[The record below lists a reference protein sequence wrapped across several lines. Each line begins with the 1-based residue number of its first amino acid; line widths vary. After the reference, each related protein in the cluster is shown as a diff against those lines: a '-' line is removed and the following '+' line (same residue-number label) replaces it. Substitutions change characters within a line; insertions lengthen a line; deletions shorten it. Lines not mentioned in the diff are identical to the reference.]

1 MPVTVAAG
9 IPWASAARAAA
20 AGLAAGSDSMMPKIN
35 DGVQHPVRR
44 PGAGGIL
51 TARRGPA
58 GRGVN
63 FESEAGLKLE
73 LEAAQPAQWRRI
85 RALGCL
91 AALAT

>member
-9 IPWASAARAAA
+9 IQWASAARAAA
-20 AGLAAGSDSMMPKIN
+20 ASPLALMPKIN

-73 LEAAQPAQWRRI
+73 LEAAPWRRQPAQWRRI

>member
-1 MPVTVAAG
+1 
-9 IPWASAARAAA
+9 
-20 AGLAAGSDSMMPKIN
+20 MPKIN

-73 LEAAQPAQWRRI
+73 LEARRSACSVAAHPSLRLPGGPGHLKVLGIQQVMLRSGTHSRPANVVQRH
-85 RALGCL
+85 
-91 AALAT
+91 

>member
-20 AGLAAGSDSMMPKIN
+20 ASPLALMPKIN